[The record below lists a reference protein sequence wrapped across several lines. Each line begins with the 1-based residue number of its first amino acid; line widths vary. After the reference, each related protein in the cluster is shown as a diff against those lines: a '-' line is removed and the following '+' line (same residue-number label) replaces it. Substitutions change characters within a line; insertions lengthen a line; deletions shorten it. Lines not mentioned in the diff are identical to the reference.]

1 MYQQFNEQFTAA
13 TRQFA
18 DTAAQINRLSLQNAE
33 AVFGLQFAAVN
44 ERMNATF
51 AFFNEAT
58 QVRDMDGAKALL
70 PKGVQVARENVE
82 RAVATTQDVFA
93 RTVKSNES
101 IGEIAKTQLESAA
114 RDTQKN
120 VETAT
125 RTVQANAQT
134 VARAT
139 QQNVDNATRTVQANA
154 DELAKNVNKTVNNAK

>member
-1 MYQQFNEQFTAA
+1 MNQNFNEQFAAA

-58 QVRDMDGAKALL
+58 QVRDLDGAKALF
-70 PKGVQVARENVE
+70 PKGVQVARENLE
-82 RAVATTQDVFA
+82 TAVSTSQDAFA
-93 RTVKSNES
+93 RTLKANES
-101 IGEIAKTQLESAA
+101 IGQIAKSQIENVARETQ
-114 RDTQKN
+114 QN

-125 RTVQANAQT
+125 RAAQANAET
-134 VARAT
+134 VVRAT
-139 QQNVDNATRTVQANA
+139 KENVENATRTVQANA
-154 DELAKNVNKTVNNAK
+154 NELSKSVNKAVNGNK